1 MFEQDG
7 VLSKE
12 EIREF
17 IQKSLQR
24 GRFTALFEAIDR
36 ELKDLVEQLMSDYFN
51 GVEFDPQTDSIDILM
66 YYDQIELLEGDPLQA
81 PLHELFDPK
90 QQEFVTKQQI
100 KDGLTKICQNLP
112 DQIKEK
118 IEEMNRYREEVLEKT
133 GGNYAR

>member
-36 ELKDLVEQLMSDYFN
+36 ELKDLVEQIMSDYFN

-66 YYDQIELLEGDPLQA
+66 Y
-81 PLHELFDPK
+81 
-90 QQEFVTKQQI
+90 
-100 KDGLTKICQNLP
+100 
-112 DQIKEK
+112 
-118 IEEMNRYREEVLEKT
+118 
-133 GGNYAR
+133 